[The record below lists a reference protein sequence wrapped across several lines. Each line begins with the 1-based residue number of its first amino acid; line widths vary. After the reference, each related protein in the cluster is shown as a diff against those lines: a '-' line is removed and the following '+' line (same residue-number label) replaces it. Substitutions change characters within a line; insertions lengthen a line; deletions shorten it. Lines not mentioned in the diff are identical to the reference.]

1 MLQPPC
7 NAAHH
12 CHVVLQLGNTCQ
24 DHKICVPRQHCICL
38 AAACVSRAC
47 TCLAAACVSMACT
60 CQGPGIQA
68 MCTASAVA
76 Q

>member
-7 NAAHH
+7 NAAHQ

-24 DHKICVPRQHCICL
+24 DHKDCVPRQHCICL

-47 TCLAAACVSMACT
+47 TC
-60 CQGPGIQA
+60 QGSGIHA